1 MMNKLLGISPGF
13 RHRCEAALTHPVTV
27 SALVVLLLNDMLFKS
42 LWPNPWTTGKLSDLA
57 WVVFASPLLAFLLSL
72 ITRGNR
78 LAQRGAFAVAYA
90 GLPLLYAVF
99 NTFQP
104 VHDAILSV
112 LLLASG
118 KDTGSPLDPA
128 DSLVIPVGLSAA
140 IWVWRRPLAGRSSVR
155 MRLGLLTAAVA
166 ALASVAT
173 SEPAPSHGITFVGMS
188 GDLTVAATSEYVR
201 TYWIS
206 SDGGLTWISQKGDK
220 IEHGSVVGGERRTET
235 PRGTYRIDGTR
246 IVRGFGGEH
255 EIVYSAAYLR
265 EESNRWAQAH
275 DTMEIR
281 RIDDSPIT
289 TSLWSIAYDD
299 LSGNVIV
306 AMGFQGVVVGTV
318 DGRWTRVAVGPYS
331 PTDFSLSGKLRRL
344 VTVQGL
350 VAALTLSLSFGLA
363 AVVLSE
369 RTACKDIPKI
379 IKAYA
384 ISILSIPP
392 AFAIA
397 VLILN
402 QVVAWLDGFLPIP
415 DVPETAQWI
424 WFSASSAVFIAMVG
438 LGVGR
443 AVGDRQ
449 STVLKGLVLATAT
462 WTAILSFPVLP
473 PNAPSTDLVMP
484 TLEESLA
491 VLVLPALALLLA
503 TSAQFWLLGRHW
515 LAVVAALAGMY
526 LLIALVLVLWVQSN
540 LLMIV
545 AKSSIAALLTLAAL
559 VLLGYLKRGRRCS
572 SVDESSTGI
581 QH

>member
-1 MMNKLLGISPGF
+1 MSKLFDMSPGF
-13 RHRCEAALTHPVTV
+13 RQRCESALTHPVTV
-27 SALVVLLLNDMLFKS
+27 SSLLVLLLNDLLLKS

-57 WVVFASPLLAFLLSL
+57 WVIFASPLLAFLLSL

-78 LAQRGAFAVAYA
+78 LAQRGAFAVAYV

-104 VHDAILSV
+104 VHDSILSA

-140 IWVWRRPLAGRSSVR
+140 IWVWRRPLAGRSSMR
-155 MRLGLLTAAVA
+155 MRLALLTAAVA
-166 ALASVAT
+166 ALASVAST
-173 SEPAPSHGITFVGMS
+173 PPSPSHGITFVGVS
-188 GDLTVAATSEYVR
+188 SDLTVAALYENAR
-201 TYWIS
+201 TYWTS
-206 SDGGLTWISQKGDK
+206 GDGGLTWLPQKGDR
-220 IEHGSVVGGERRTET
+220 IERGSIVGGEKRIET
-235 PRGTYRIDGTR
+235 PRGTYRIDDTR
-246 IVRGFGGEH
+246 IVRGLGGEH
-255 EIVYSAAYLR
+255 KIVYSAAHLR

-275 DTMEIR
+275 DTMDIR
-281 RIDDSPIT
+281 GEGDSLIT
-289 TSLWSIAYDD
+289 TSPWSIAYDD
-299 LSGNVIV
+299 LSGNIIV

-350 VAALTLSLSFGLA
+350 VAALTLALSFGLA
-363 AVVLSE
+363 AVVFSE
-369 RTACKDIPKI
+369 KTARKDIPKV

-384 ISILSIPP
+384 ISMLSVPP
-392 AFAIA
+392 AVVTAFLTFFW
-397 VLILN
+397 VL
-402 QVVAWLDGFLPIP
+402 AWLYRFLPIP
-415 DVPETAQWI
+415 DVPEAQWTV
-424 WFSASSAVFIAMVG
+424 WVSALSALAIAMVG

-462 WTAILSFPVLP
+462 WTVILALLVLP
-473 PNAPSTDLVMP
+473 PNAPSASLVMP
-484 TLEESLA
+484 TLEESMSF
-491 VLVLPALALLLA
+491 LVLPALALLLA
-503 TSAQFWLLGRHW
+503 VSAQYWLPGRHW
-515 LAVVAALAGMY
+515 LAIVAALLGMY

-545 AKSSIAALLTLAAL
+545 AKSSIAVLLTLAAL
-559 VLLGYLKRGRRCS
+559 VLLGYLKRARRCS
-572 SVDESSTGI
+572 PVDRFSTGI
-581 QH
+581 RQ